1 MKKYIALLATLTV
14 FALPALAQDDTT
26 EEEDKSILEN
36 FLQDNLSSEGM
47 EVTVNGFSGALSR
60 EATMRE
66 MTFAD
71 EDGVWLRLENV
82 ALNWNRASVLRGRIE
97 VRELSAD
104 LIELSRLPSRGS
116 SGPSAEASDF
126 TLPELPVSINI
137 GLIDAD
143 SLVLGAPVL
152 GERIEMTL
160 EGSANL
166 ADGEG
171 AVDVALARTDGELGE
186 LNLTGSY
193 SNTSKVL
200 ALNLLLNEGQGG
212 IAATLANLPGQPAL
226 NVTIEGEDP
235 LDDFTA
241 NIMLA
246 TDGQNRLG
254 GQVRA
259 QAVTEGEGDDQKT
272 RTRIEADLAGD
283 LRPLFEEQY
292 QAFFGGESVLHLDAT
307 RFENKAIRVADLFLQ
322 TEALEL
328 RGNALVN
335 PRGWPQNAQIAGTL
349 APPDGASVVLPIAG
363 PETRI
368 ASAKIEFDYDALR
381 GDGWVGAF
389 QLDGFE
395 REDMS
400 LSSVNVSGAGRLR
413 SGGGD
418 SIPSVGGRIVL
429 AADGI
434 DLGDEALNAAVGER
448 ITGDLVFAKAA
459 DTPFRFTD
467 VDIAGADY
475 GVTGDVTLRTEVEKL
490 DLIAEMDL
498 NLAADRLARFA
509 QISGQD
515 LKGAANLSITGDVAV
530 PGGPFNVEIE
540 GVTRELSVGISQ
552 VDSLLAGESRLS
564 IAADRNEDRTSISRL
579 SVAGPG
585 IALTASGELRT
596 NGSTIDAQIEL
607 PDASRL
613 DERLSGRLAV
623 NANAVQVREA
633 WTVEAEA
640 QGPGGLTADIS
651 GTGRLEDGG
660 IGPVQATIT
669 AALDSIA
676 PYSGLA
682 GRDLA
687 GAANVSASVDA
698 DLSTMAVSLVG
709 NLRGQNLSVTMGD
722 TNQSFA
728 GTTELMFDVSRD
740 ADGALAADVTA
751 IGPGGLI
758 ADITGT
764 GAMVENEIGPI
775 DATINA
781 SADSIAPYSGLAGRD
796 LSGAIDLTASVEGN
810 LSTMAVAL
818 SGSVQ
823 GQNLS
828 LSLGDAD
835 QLLAG
840 GSEVVFDVRRD
851 ETGKIFVDTLT
862 ANTPQVSLTADG
874 TSEGGQSR
882 VNFDARLANLG
893 IFVPEFP
900 GAFSANGTA
909 VLTGD
914 DYRIDVSG
922 QGPGGI
928 TMNVSGSLASTM
940 DNANLS
946 INGNVPLAL
955 ANAFTGQNRVDGT
968 AAVNVNLNG
977 PLALTSLSGTVSTSN
992 ARVAAPG
999 LRVSLDPIQANINL
1013 GNGRARLEVG
1023 AGVSSGGRL
1032 EVAGPITLEPPFN
1045 ADLVIRLQN
1054 VGLTDPSLYDT
1065 QINGQLTVSG
1075 PLTGG
1080 ARIAGTVRPGV
1091 AEIRIPSSGFGVA
1104 GNVEGLRHVNE
1115 PADVRATRARAG
1127 QLGSTAS
1134 GNTAGGPAFPLDIV
1148 VDAPNQ
1154 VFIRGRGLDA
1164 EVGGRLRLTGTTADI
1179 VPQGSLSL
1187 IRGRLSLLGNR
1198 IELTEARAT
1207 LEGDFD
1213 PFIAV
1218 TAETTVDD
1226 TAIQIRI
1233 DGQATDPEITFSSVP
1248 DLPQDEIFSR
1258 LIFGRSVSEISALQA
1273 LRLANGI
1280 ATLTGRSGGGVIGN
1294 LRQGFGLADLD
1305 VGQNDDGALA
1315 VRAGAY
1321 ISENIYTG
1329 VEVGADGEAEVNIN
1343 LDLTPNLTAR
1353 GAVSNSGET
1362 SLGIYFERDY

>member
-1 MKKYIALLATLTV
+1 MKRFLALLATLTLIG
-14 FALPALAQDDTT
+14 LPAGAQDDTT
-26 EEEDKSILEN
+26 EEEDKSILES
-36 FLQDNLSSEGM
+36 FLEENLSSEGM

-60 EATMRE
+60 EATMQE

-71 EDGVWLRLENV
+71 AEGVWLRLEDV
-82 ALNWNRASVLRGRIE
+82 ALNWNRAAVLRGRIE
-97 VRELSAD
+97 VRELSAG
-104 LIELSRLPSRGS
+104 LIELARLPAGGS

-126 TLPELPVSINI
+126 TLPDLPVSIDI
-137 GLIDAD
+137 GLIDAER
-143 SLVLGAPVL
+143 LVLGAPVL

-171 AVDVALARTDGELGE
+171 AVDVALSRTDGELGD
-186 LNLTGSY
+186 LTLAGSY

-200 ALNLLLNEGQGG
+200 AVNLRLEEGQGG
-212 IAATLANLPGQPAL
+212 IVANLASLPGEPAL
-226 NVTIEGEDP
+226 SVRVEGEDR

-241 NIMLA
+241 NIVLA
-246 TDGQNRLG
+246 TDGQNRLA

-259 QAVTEGEGDDQKT
+259 AAVVDGEGDAQKT
-272 RTRIEADLAGD
+272 QLQIEADLAGD

-307 RFENKAIRVADLFLQ
+307 RFQNKSIRVADLFLK

-328 RGNALVN
+328 RGDALVSAK
-335 PRGWPQNAQIAGTL
+335 GWPQNAQITGTL
-349 APPDGASVVLPIAG
+349 ANADGSPVVLPIAG

-368 ASAKIEFDYDALR
+368 GSAEIEFDYDALR
-381 GDGWVGAF
+381 GEGWVGAIE
-389 QLDGFE
+389 LEGFA
-395 REDMS
+395 REDMA
-400 LSSVNVSGAGRLR
+400 LAALNVSGAGKLR

-418 SIPSVGGRIVL
+418 TIPSVGGRVVIS
-429 AADGI
+429 ADGI
-434 DLGDEALNAAVGER
+434 DLGDEPLNAAVGER
-448 ITGDLVFAKAA
+448 ITGNLIFAKA
-459 DTPFRFTD
+459 DNTPFRFTD
-467 VDIAGADY
+467 VDISGEDY
-475 GVTGDVTLRTEVEKL
+475 GLTGDVTLRTEVEQL
-490 DLIAEMDL
+490 DLVSELDLRLEAE
-498 NLAADRLARFA
+498 RLARFA

-515 LKGAANLSITGDVAV
+515 LKGAASLSIKGSVAV
-530 PGGPFNVEIE
+530 PDGPFDLEID
-540 GVTRELSVGISQ
+540 GATQDLSVGIAQ
-552 VDSLLAGESRLS
+552 VDSLLAGESRIS
-564 IAADRNEDRTSISRL
+564 IAADRNQQRTAINRL
-579 SVAGPG
+579 TIAGPG
-585 IALTASGELRT
+585 ITASAMGELRT
-596 NGSTIDAQIEL
+596 NGSSLDAQIEL

-613 DERLSGRLAV
+613 DERLSGRLAL
-623 NANAVQVREA
+623 NATAVQVRDD
-633 WTVEAEA
+633 WTVEATA
-640 QGPGGLTADIS
+640 TGPGGLDADIT
-651 GTGRLEDGG
+651 GTGTIADGA
-660 IGPVQATIT
+660 IGPVQATLV
-669 AALDSIA
+669 AALDSIAPYSGLAGTDLGGAVDLTASVDADLTTMAVALTGSLQGQNLSFRMGDTDQSFAGASELLFDVSRDAAGALAADVTARGPGGLIADIEGTGAMVDGKIGPVAATVNASANSIA

-687 GAANVSASVDA
+687 GSIDLSANVEA
-698 DLSTMAVSLVG
+698 DLTTMAVSL
-709 NLRGQNLSVTMGD
+709 
-722 TNQSFA
+722 
-728 GTTELMFDVSRD
+728 
-740 ADGALAADVTA
+740 DGSLQ
-751 IGPGGLI
+751 
-758 ADITGT
+758 
-764 GAMVENEIGPI
+764 
-775 DATINA
+775 
-781 SADSIAPYSGLAGRD
+781 GRD
-796 LSGAIDLTASVEGN
+796 LSFSAGEV
-810 LSTMAVAL
+810 
-818 SGSVQ
+818 
-823 GQNLS
+823 
-828 LSLGDAD
+828 D

-840 GSEVVFDVRRD
+840 GSQVVFDVRRD
-851 ETGKIFVDTLT
+851 EAGKIFVDRLT
-862 ANTPQVSLTADG
+862 ANTPQVSLNADG

-882 VNFDARLANLG
+882 VNFDARLADVG

-900 GAFSANGTA
+900 GAFSASGTA

-914 DYRIDVSG
+914 DYRVDISG

-928 TMNVSGSLASTM
+928 TVNVAGSLASTM

-946 INGNVPLAL
+946 IDGTVPLAL

-968 AAVNVNLNG
+968 ASVNVNLNG
-977 PLALTSLSGTVSTSN
+977 PLALTSLSGTVRTTN
-992 ARVAAPG
+992 ARVAVPS
-999 LRVSLDPIQANINL
+999 LRVSLDPIQANVNL

-1023 AGVSSGGRL
+1023 AAVSSGGRI
-1032 EVAGPITLEPPFN
+1032 EIAGPITLEPPFN
-1045 ADLVIRLQN
+1045 GDLVIRLQN

-1104 GNVEGLRHVNE
+1104 GTVEGLRHVNE
-1115 PADVRATRARAG
+1115 PAAVYATRVRAG
-1127 QLGSTAS
+1127 QVGTTAS
-1134 GNTAGGPAFPLDIV
+1134 GNSAGGPAFPLDIV

-1164 EVGGRLRLTGTTADI
+1164 EVGGRLRLTGTTNDI

-1258 LIFGRSVSEISALQA
+1258 LIFGRSISEISALQA

-1305 VGQNDDGALA
+1305 IGQNDDGALA

-1343 LDLTPNLTAR
+1343 LDLTKNLTAR
-1353 GAVSNSGET
+1353 GAVSNKGEA
-1362 SLGIYFERDY
+1362 SIGIYFERDY